1 MITVSAVIQLLHD
14 TVVSVT
20 FRLKIDSVARRRQL
34 WFTPSP
40 STATGPLDTEVSCH
54 RVPEINIMS
63 LRQTLSDDV
72 KTAMRAKD
80 RDRLGTLRLIQ
91 AAIKQVEVDERREL
105 DDGDI
110 LAILDKM
117 LKQRRDSISQYEDAG
132 RSELADKERA
142 EMVVIQD
149 YLPAALSDEELDA
162 LVKEAISETGADGM
176 KDMGNMIGVL
186 RPKVLGRVEMSALS
200 ARVKAALV

>member
-1 MITVSAVIQLLHD
+1 
-14 TVVSVT
+14 
-20 FRLKIDSVARRRQL
+20 
-34 WFTPSP
+34 
-40 STATGPLDTEVSCH
+40 
-54 RVPEINIMS
+54 MS